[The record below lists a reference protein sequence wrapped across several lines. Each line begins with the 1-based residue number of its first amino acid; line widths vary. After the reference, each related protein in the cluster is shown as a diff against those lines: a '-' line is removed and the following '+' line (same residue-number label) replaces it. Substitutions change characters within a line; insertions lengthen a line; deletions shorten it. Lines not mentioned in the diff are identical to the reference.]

1 MLLNPYLCLCGDKEL
16 LLIIFSLFLSPVAAS
31 GNTVIVQLLCEHKC
45 HVNLKDSV
53 CMSLIRDSLTAG
65 KMVFLSFSAC
75 VLLHLRAACGLPQT
89 CALSGTTPQR
99 LCSLWVWIRA
109 QLHWLKSPWHTWGH
123 RYWEIACLGL
133 FFYFFFCNE
142 FSFIP
147 SRVLQCFF

>member
-45 HVNLKDSV
+45 HVSLKDSV
-53 CMSLIRDSLTAG
+53 RMSVIRDSLTAG

-89 CALSGTTPQR
+89 CALSSTTPQR
-99 LCSLWVWIRA
+99 LFSVGLNLCSAALIKIPMAHLRSLL
-109 QLHWLKSPWHTWGH
+109 Q
-123 RYWEIACLGL
+123 RDCL
-133 FFYFFFCNE
+133 
-142 FSFIP
+142 
-147 SRVLQCFF
+147 SRVVF